1 MIQVMVTC
9 LQALKS
15 LTSHGHGAQL
25 LLRGYE
31 VEEGSA
37 APEAEAA
44 FQLLNDEK
52 LPSEGWWELS

>member
-1 MIQVMVTC
+1 MVTC